1 MSKQFWGVIVGI
13 VLIFVGIIALSGG
26 GKSNNSGSGS
36 NGKTLSQHVQGQ
48 GTTGVTLLEYGDYQC
63 AYCQQY
69 YPTVKQVQ
77 TQYGDKIKFQFRN
90 FPLVSLHRNAF
101 AASRAA
107 EAAGLQNKYW
117 QMHDVIY
124 ENNDPN
130 GKAGWVA
137 APDPNTYFDAFAK
150 QIGLNLTQFKTDFAS
165 SKVND
170 LINADLA
177 EGTRLGITGTPTFY
191 INGKKADLGNSIDS
205 FTKVID
211 AAIAKEAPAAKTQ

>member
-36 NGKTLSQHVQGQ
+36 SGKTLTQHVVGK
-48 GTTGVTLLEYGDYQC
+48 GTTGVTIIEYGDYQC

-69 YPTVKQVQ
+69 YPTVKQAQ
-77 TQYGDKIKFQFRN
+77 LQYGDKIKFQFRN

-107 EAAGLQNKYW
+107 EAAGMQNKYW
-117 QMHDVIY
+117 EMHDVLY

-137 APDPNTYFDAFAK
+137 APDPNTYFNAFAK
-150 QIGLNLTQFKTDFAS
+150 QIGLNLAQFKTDFAS

-177 EGTRLGITGTPTFY
+177 EGTKLGITGTPTFY

-211 AAIAKEAPAAKTQ
+211 AAIAKQAPAAKPQ